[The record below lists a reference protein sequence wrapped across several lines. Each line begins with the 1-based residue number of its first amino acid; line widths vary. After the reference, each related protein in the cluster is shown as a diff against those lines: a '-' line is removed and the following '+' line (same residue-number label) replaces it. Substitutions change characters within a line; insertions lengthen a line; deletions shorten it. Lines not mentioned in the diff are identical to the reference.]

1 MNNLVDTI
9 VDLQDY
15 IQKAKE
21 LAQNMNLEGLFAEI
35 NKDTEVEKVYSYS
48 SNLPAEEESKNLL
61 KEWANYFLTK
71 YSGESYREGSYAAD
85 NNIVFTGELYNNLVK
100 LNTGSGAHHQYLYGT
115 INLDYD
121 NFKKAYLALIEDFNN
136 KIEDSMRQLQ
146 EGLVNNVSLTNGNK
160 KIIIFSED
168 EDGNLVITSPVYDD
182 EELSYTIPE
191 EFVNYYQKIKEGKER
206 LVAVQY
212 LNSKS
217 PVNVK
222 QPIHL
227 IVEVE

>member
-1 MNNLVDTI
+1 MNNLVNII

-21 LAQNMNLEGLFAEI
+21 LTQNMNLEELFAEI

-48 SNLPAEEESKNLL
+48 SALPAEEESKNLL

-85 NNIVFTGELYNNLVK
+85 NDVVFTGKLYNNLVK
-100 LNTGSGAHHQYLYGT
+100 LNTGSGAHYQYLYGT

-136 KIEDSMRQLQ
+136 KIKDSMRQLQ
-146 EGLVNNVSLTNGNK
+146 EGLINNVSLTNGNK
-160 KIIIFSED
+160 KIVIFTED
-168 EDGNLVITSPVYDD
+168 EDGNLVVKSPVYND
-182 EELSYTIPE
+182 EELSYIIPE
-191 EFVNYYQKIKEGKER
+191 ELINYYQKSKEGKEK

>member
-1 MNNLVDTI
+1 MNNLVNTI
-9 VDLQDY
+9 VNLQDY
-15 IQKAKE
+15 TQKVKE
-21 LAQNMNLEGLFAEI
+21 LTQNMNLEELFAEI
-35 NKDTEVEKVYSYS
+35 DKDTEVEKVYSYS
-48 SNLPAEEESKNLL
+48 AALPAEEESKDLL
-61 KEWANYFLTK
+61 KEWANYFLIK

-85 NNIVFTGELYNNLVK
+85 NDLVFTGKLYNNLVR
-100 LNTGSGAHHQYLYGT
+100 LNTGDGAHYQYLYGA

-121 NFKKAYLALIEDFNN
+121 DFKKAYLALIEDFNN
-136 KIEDSMRQLQ
+136 KIKDSMRQLQ

-160 KIIIFSED
+160 KIVIFSED
-168 EDGNLVITSPVYDD
+168 EDGNLVIKSPVYDD

-191 EFVNYYQKIKEGKER
+191 EFINYYKKTKEGKEK
-206 LVAVQY
+206 LVAIQY
-212 LNSKS
+212 LHSKS

>member
-1 MNNLVDTI
+1 MNNLIDVV

-15 IQKAKE
+15 TEKVKE
-21 LAQNMNLEGLFAEI
+21 LVQGMNLEELVTEI
-35 NKDTEVEKVYSYS
+35 DKDTEVEKVYSYS
-48 SNLPAEEESKNLL
+48 SVLPTEGEDKKIL
-61 KEWANYFLTK
+61 KEWADYFLKK
-71 YSGESYREGSYAAD
+71 YSGEPYEGSYAATND
-85 NNIVFTGELYNNLVK
+85 IVFTGKLYNNLIK
-100 LNTGSGAHHQYLYGT
+100 LNNGDGAHYQYLYGA

-136 KIEDSMRQLQ
+136 KIKDSMQQLQ
-146 EGLVNNVSLTNGNK
+146 EGLINNISITNGNK

-168 EDGNLVITSPVYDD
+168 EDGNLIVKSPIYND
-182 EELSYTIPE
+182 EELAYIVPE
-191 EFVNYYQKIKEGKER
+191 EFATYYQKIKEGKEK

-217 PVNVK
+217 PVNVR

-227 IVEVE
+227 IVEVEE

>member
-1 MNNLVDTI
+1 MNNLVNTI
-9 VDLQDY
+9 VNLQDY

-21 LAQNMNLEGLFAEI
+21 LTQNMNLEGLFAEI

-48 SNLPAEEESKNLL
+48 PVLPTEEEDKKIL

-71 YSGESYREGSYAAD
+71 YSGESYEGSYAAD
-85 NNIVFTGELYNNLVK
+85 NNIVFTGKLYNNLTK
-100 LNTGSGAHHQYLYGT
+100 LNTGNGAHYQYLYGT

-146 EGLVNNVSLTNGNK
+146 EGLINNVSLTNGNK
-160 KIIIFSED
+160 KIVIFTED
-168 EDGNLVITSPVYDD
+168 EDGNLVVKSPVYNN
-182 EELSYTIPE
+182 EELPYIIPE
-191 EFVNYYQKIKEGKER
+191 EFVNYYQKIKEGKEK

>member
-1 MNNLVDTI
+1 MNNLVNTI

-21 LAQNMNLEGLFAEI
+21 LTQNMNLEGLFAEI

-48 SNLPAEEESKNLL
+48 STLPAEKESKDLL

-71 YSGESYREGSYAAD
+71 YSGESYREGSYAA
-85 NNIVFTGELYNNLVK
+85 NNDIVFTGKLYNNLVK
-100 LNTGSGAHHQYLYGT
+100 LNTGNGAHYQYLYGT

-136 KIEDSMRQLQ
+136 KIKDSMQQLQ
-146 EGLVNNVSLTNGNK
+146 EGLINNISLTNGNK
-160 KIIIFSED
+160 KIVIFTED
-168 EDGNLVITSPVYDD
+168 EDGSLVVKSPVYNN
-182 EELSYTIPE
+182 EELSYIIPE
-191 EFVNYYQKIKEGKER
+191 ELIDYYQKSKEGKEK

-212 LNSKS
+212 SNSKS

>member
-1 MNNLVDTI
+1 MNNLVNTI

-21 LAQNMNLEGLFAEI
+21 LTQNMNLEGLFAEI

-48 SNLPAEEESKNLL
+48 STLPAEKESKDLL

-71 YSGESYREGSYAAD
+71 YSGESYREGSYAA
-85 NNIVFTGELYNNLVK
+85 NNDIVFTGKLYNNLVK
-100 LNTGSGAHHQYLYGT
+100 LNTGNGAHYQYLYGT

-136 KIEDSMRQLQ
+136 KIKDSMRQLQ
-146 EGLVNNVSLTNGNK
+146 EGLINNISLTNGNK
-160 KIIIFSED
+160 KIVIFTED
-168 EDGNLVITSPVYDD
+168 EDGNLVVKSPVYNN
-182 EELSYTIPE
+182 EELPYIIPE
-191 EFVNYYQKIKEGKER
+191 ELINYYQKSKEGKEK

>member
-1 MNNLVDTI
+1 MNNLVNTI

-21 LAQNMNLEGLFAEI
+21 LTQNMNLEELFAEI
-35 NKDTEVEKVYSYS
+35 NKDTEVEKVHSYS
-48 SNLPAEEESKNLL
+48 SALPAEEENKNLL

-85 NNIVFTGELYNNLVK
+85 NDIVFTGKLYNNLVK
-100 LNTGSGAHHQYLYGT
+100 LNTGNGAHYQYLYGT

-136 KIEDSMRQLQ
+136 KIKDSMQQLQ
-146 EGLVNNVSLTNGNK
+146 EGLINNISLTNGNK
-160 KIIIFSED
+160 KIVIFTED
-168 EDGNLVITSPVYDD
+168 EDGNLVVKSPVYNN
-182 EELSYTIPE
+182 EELSYIIPE
-191 EFVNYYQKIKEGKER
+191 ELINYYQKSKEGKEK